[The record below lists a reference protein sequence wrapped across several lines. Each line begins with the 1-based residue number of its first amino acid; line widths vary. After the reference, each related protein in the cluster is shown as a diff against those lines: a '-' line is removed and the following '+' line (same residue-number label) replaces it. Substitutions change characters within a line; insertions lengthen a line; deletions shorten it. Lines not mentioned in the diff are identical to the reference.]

1 MYRKTEDV
9 QETRRHRGDREDVK
23 MEVANGVTLLYT
35 SQEHQ
40 GLLRATRK
48 KEKAKK
54 DPSLETSDRRKADL
68 LTL

>member
-54 DPSLETSDRRKADL
+54 DPS
-68 LTL
+68 